1 MSNGFSYTLS
11 YTEKPLYL
19 GGFLSITAISNPM
32 IIVVS
37 GLPRSGTSMMMK
49 MLETTKIPVLT
60 DEIREAD
67 EDNLKGY
74 YEDERAK
81 TLHKDN
87 NWISEAEG
95 KAVKVIS
102 YQLPHLPPKHEY
114 RIIFMERKIEEV
126 LASQRKMMQRRGEPE
141 DDIPDS
147 VMAGIFQKHL
157 TETNEWLNEQP
168 NIKTLYISY
177 NETLEDPETSAE
189 QIAAFLGRDL
199 DIEKMMQI
207 VDPKLYRQRK

>member
-1 MSNGFSYTLS
+1 
-11 YTEKPLYL
+11 
-19 GGFLSITAISNPM
+19 M

-49 MLETTKIPVLT
+49 MLEATGIPILT
-60 DEIREAD
+60 DEVREAD

-87 NWISEAEG
+87 SWISEAEG

-102 YQLPHLPPKHEY
+102 YQLPHLPPKHQY

-126 LASQRKMMQRRGEPE
+126 LASQRKMMERRGEPE

-147 VMAGIFQKHL
+147 VMAAIFQKHL
-157 TETNEWLNEQP
+157 DETGDWLKKQS
-168 NIKTLYISY
+168 NIKTFYISY
-177 NETLEDPETSAE
+177 NDTLDDPETASE
-189 QIAAFLGRDL
+189 NIARFLGREL
-199 DIEKMMQI
+199 DIEKMMQV

>member
-1 MSNGFSYTLS
+1 M
-11 YTEKPLYL
+11 L
-19 GGFLSITAISNPM
+19 GSLKNKLFGPKASGQPIV
-32 IIVVS
+32 VVS

-49 MLETTKIPVLT
+49 MLEATKIPVLT

-74 YEDERAK
+74 YEDDRVK

-87 NWISEAEG
+87 SWIDEAED
-95 KAVKVIS
+95 KAVKIIS
-102 YQLPHLPPKHEY
+102 YQLPHLPPDHQYK
-114 RIIFMERKIEEV
+114 IIFMERKIEEV
-126 LASQRKMMQRRGEPE
+126 LASQKKMMQRRGEPE

-147 VMAGIFQKHL
+147 VMAVIFQKHIDEIS
-157 TETNEWLNEQP
+157 TWLNQQP
-168 NIKTLYISY
+168 NVETLYISY
-177 NETLEDPETSAE
+177 NDTLDNPESSAE
-189 QIAAFLGRDL
+189 QIEQFLDREL

>member
-1 MSNGFSYTLS
+1 
-11 YTEKPLYL
+11 
-19 GGFLSITAISNPM
+19 M
-32 IIVVS
+32 IIIVS

-49 MLETTKIPVLT
+49 MLEATKIPVLT

-87 NWISEAEG
+87 SWIGEAEG

-102 YQLPHLPPKHEY
+102 YQLPHLPPDHQY
-114 RIIFMERKIEEV
+114 SILFMERKIEEV
-126 LASQRKMMQRRGEPE
+126 LASQRKMMERRGEPQ
-141 DDIPDS
+141 DDVPDS
-147 VMAGIFQKHL
+147 VMSEVFKKHL
-157 TETNEWLNEQP
+157 DEIYEWLGKQP
-168 NIKTLYISY
+168 NIQTLYISY
-177 NETLEDPETSAE
+177 NDTLDDPETTAE
-189 QIAAFLGRDL
+189 KVEKFLKKSL

>member
-1 MSNGFSYTLS
+1 
-11 YTEKPLYL
+11 
-19 GGFLSITAISNPM
+19 M

-49 MLETTKIPVLT
+49 MLEASCVSVLT
-60 DEIREAD
+60 DAIREAD

-87 NWISEAEG
+87 SWIGEAEE

-102 YQLPHLPPKHEY
+102 YQLFHLPPEHEY
-114 RIIFMERKIEEV
+114 RIIFMQRKIEEV
-126 LASQRKMMQRRGEPE
+126 LASQHKMMQRRGECQN
-141 DDIPDS
+141 DVSDQL
-147 VMAGIFQKHL
+147 MANIFQKHL
-157 TETNEWLNEQP
+157 DEIDEWLNKQK
-168 NIKTLYISY
+168 NIRTFYINY
-177 NETLEDPETSAE
+177 NETLNDPETSVEKIAE
-189 QIAAFLGRDL
+189 FLELDM
-199 DIEKMMQI
+199 DIEKMMQV

>member
-1 MSNGFSYTLS
+1 
-11 YTEKPLYL
+11 
-19 GGFLSITAISNPM
+19 
-32 IIVVS
+32 
-37 GLPRSGTSMMMK
+37 MMK
-49 MLETTKIPVLT
+49 MLEATKIPVLT

-87 NWISEAEG
+87 SWIGESEG
-95 KAVKVIS
+95 RAVKVIS
-102 YQLPHLPPKHEY
+102 YQLPHLPPDHQYK
-114 RIIFMERKIEEV
+114 IIFMERKIKEV

-141 DDIPDS
+141 DDVPDA

-157 TETNEWLNEQP
+157 DEVGEWLSEQP
-168 NIKTLYISY
+168 NIDTVYISY
-177 NETLEDPETSAE
+177 NETLDDPETSAE
-189 QIAAFLGRDL
+189 QLAAFLGREL

>member
-1 MSNGFSYTLS
+1 
-11 YTEKPLYL
+11 
-19 GGFLSITAISNPM
+19 M
-32 IIVVS
+32 IIIVS

-49 MLETTKIPVLT
+49 MLEATNIPILT

-81 TLHKDN
+81 TLHKN
-87 NWISEAEG
+87 NSWISDAEG

-102 YQLPHLPPKHEY
+102 YQLPHLPPGHQY
-114 RIIFMERKIEEV
+114 RILFMQRKIEEV
-126 LASQRKMMQRRGEPE
+126 LASQRKMMERRGEPQ
-141 DDIPDS
+141 DDVPDKL
-147 VMAGIFQKHL
+147 MAGVFQKHL
-157 TETNEWLNEQP
+157 DEVDEWLKKQP

-177 NETLEDPETSAE
+177 NDTLDDPETTAE
-189 QIAAFLGRDL
+189 NIENFLQKSL
-199 DIEKMMQI
+199 DVEKMMQI

>member
-1 MSNGFSYTLS
+1 
-11 YTEKPLYL
+11 
-19 GGFLSITAISNPM
+19 M

-49 MLETTKIPVLT
+49 MLEATGISVLT

-87 NWISEAEG
+87 SWISEAEG

-102 YQLPHLPPKHEY
+102 YQLPHLPPDHQY
-114 RIIFMERKIEEV
+114 RILFMERKIEEV
-126 LASQRKMMQRRGEPE
+126 LASQRKMMERRGESQ
-141 DDIPDS
+141 DDVPDS
-147 VMAGIFQKHL
+147 AMAAIFQKHL
-157 TETNEWLNEQP
+157 DETDAWLKNKS

-177 NETLEDPETSAE
+177 NETLDDPEKTSE
-189 QIAAFLGRDL
+189 KISEFLGQEL
-199 DIEKMMQI
+199 DIEKMMQV
-207 VDPKLYRQRK
+207 VDHRLYRQRK

>member
-1 MSNGFSYTLS
+1 
-11 YTEKPLYL
+11 
-19 GGFLSITAISNPM
+19 M

-49 MLETTKIPVLT
+49 MLEATKIPVLT

-87 NWISEAEG
+87 SWITEAEG

-102 YQLPHLPPKHEY
+102 YQLPHLPPEHQY

-126 LASQRKMMQRRGEPE
+126 LASQRKMMQRRGETE

-157 TETNEWLNEQP
+157 DEIAEWLKEQS

-189 QIAAFLGRDL
+189 QIAAFLGQDL